1 MSSQSSVV
9 RIEIPRH
16 LQDCNGYCGPA
27 CALMI
32 VDFAGSAKH
41 PPVFAQHSFFRE
53 IREQAKRSADKRPIK
68 SPAECLEQ
76 LVNDHAAGEVKWQK
90 VYDAN
95 PQVVAEKIWHA
106 VEQQKIPCMM
116 MVSSGMHWV
125 VPFGVM
131 RKTQG
136 EAAGMLV
143 RDPAW
148 SGMPRFY
155 GLSVFPDKPLLDHG
169 PQPCNC
175 LKHADNHSD
184 ECTGQVHERYFS
196 MEELLSHRGLQGAP
210 DWKENGAIALI
221 PRGGNAVAMQFSRS
235 SASPFLPLMQARAQ
249 AGDAAMKAVLEHGL
263 CGRTDSPAAW
273 NEILTGATAGEPV
286 LVKNPDDPRDDFFLV
301 PMHPSSKS
309 NKTALVVLD
318 AKTLLLR
325 EVSLAENWPIP
336 ALPSEKDQQDLS
348 RQNLVLADG
357 VAARFHAN
365 DIQPNL
371 SYLVWKPSAAS
382 ILPYAPLKEFQVPH
396 PQTGQTTSIYQTQD
410 GVGFGHLGPDDF
422 PTIEPSIPTP
432 GKPGPWKMISGI
444 ASAAAL
450 GMGVMQ
456 VLPKP
461 EIRGDETAVSHVQ
474 DDTNQEVIDE
484 LRDKIE
490 EIKTSVS
497 TLQETNGTMAG
508 DLRDRDLTIKNL
520 EGELGAKEKELSKV
534 KTGLTQSEKTIAAL
548 KEENQKI
555 RIQIEVMQKELT
567 SLQDGVNKNDE
578 SKGGIQVELGI
589 RIEEIKKLKISIS
602 KLSAEL
608 AASDGDCN
616 SLRAQNLSLQKDL
629 TKQREIVINSEQVIR
644 QLKEL
649 LAGRKTEAGERVKV
663 YQAEG
668 EKAVERDQAEPVKP
682 SDPKVFR

>member
-1 MSSQSSVV
+1 
-9 RIEIPRH
+9 
-16 LQDCNGYCGPA
+16 
-27 CALMI
+27 
-32 VDFAGSAKH
+32 
-41 PPVFAQHSFFRE
+41 
-53 IREQAKRSADKRPIK
+53 
-68 SPAECLEQ
+68 
-76 LVNDHAAGEVKWQK
+76 
-90 VYDAN
+90 
-95 PQVVAEKIWHA
+95 
-106 VEQQKIPCMM
+106 
-116 MVSSGMHWV
+116 
-125 VPFGVM
+125 
-131 RKTQG
+131 
-136 EAAGMLV
+136 
-143 RDPAW
+143 
-148 SGMPRFY
+148 
-155 GLSVFPDKPLLDHG
+155 
-169 PQPCNC
+169 
-175 LKHADNHSD
+175 
-184 ECTGQVHERYFS
+184 
-196 MEELLSHRGLQGAP
+196 
-210 DWKENGAIALI
+210 
-221 PRGGNAVAMQFSRS
+221 
-235 SASPFLPLMQARAQ
+235 
-249 AGDAAMKAVLEHGL
+249 
-263 CGRTDSPAAW
+263 
-273 NEILTGATAGEPV
+273 
-286 LVKNPDDPRDDFFLV
+286 
-301 PMHPSSKS
+301 
-309 NKTALVVLD
+309 
-318 AKTLLLR
+318 
-325 EVSLAENWPIP
+325 
-336 ALPSEKDQQDLS
+336 
-348 RQNLVLADG
+348 
-357 VAARFHAN
+357 
-365 DIQPNL
+365 
-371 SYLVWKPSAAS
+371 
-382 ILPYAPLKEFQVPH
+382 
-396 PQTGQTTSIYQTQD
+396 
-410 GVGFGHLGPDDF
+410 
-422 PTIEPSIPTP
+422 
-432 GKPGPWKMISGI
+432 
-444 ASAAAL
+444 
-450 GMGVMQ
+450 
-456 VLPKP
+456 
-461 EIRGDETAVSHVQ
+461 VQ